1 MSEAT
6 KLPSQAQMLAIARE
20 SLNAKDKSTQLH
32 APIKERKKSFYEV
45 GNGNPKALALLESLL
60 KIHGNNEIR
69 ADDTAAHC
77 QQALD
82 IYREHTK
89 DKGHVGNLADMA
101 EASADGEEG
110 EGADAGEPDLNAAPT
125 AEGGVPLGDAQKQFE
140 ATAEVAKKRR
150 AARKKLDLPED
161 GSAAVTA
168 EAAPPPPPSDDDEA
182 DLRPAMLRRKEQE
195 REEAAGTFAQVH

>member
-6 KLPSQAQMLAIARE
+6 KLPSRAQMLAIARE
-20 SLNAKDKSTQLH
+20 SLNAKDKATQLH

-69 ADDTAAHC
+69 ADDTAEHC

-101 EASADGEEG
+101 EADDADD
-110 EGADAGEPDLNAAPT
+110 DAAGDGDLNAAPT

-140 ATAEVAKKRR
+140 ATADVAKRR
-150 AARKKLDLPED
+150 RSARKKLDLPED

-182 DLRPAMLRRKEQE
+182 DLRPAFLRQKD
-195 REEAAGTFAQVH
+195 EARSAPVH